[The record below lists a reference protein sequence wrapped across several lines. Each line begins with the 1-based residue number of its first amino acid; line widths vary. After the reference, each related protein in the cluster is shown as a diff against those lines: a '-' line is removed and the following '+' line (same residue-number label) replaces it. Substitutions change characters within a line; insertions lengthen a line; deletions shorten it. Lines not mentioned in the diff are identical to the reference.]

1 MKLTE
6 RQQLEVLIE
15 WLRHGERSGYD
26 WRAPTKA
33 STRSGLHNE
42 PHFRLRRRWSAAF
55 CSRALSE
62 SAEQPERYVTEL
74 SEDMGNTFAVTRG

>member
-1 MKLTE
+1 MGRGRLLPPPQPERLSYGTKLTE

-26 WRAPTKA
+26 CRAPTKA

-42 PHFRLRRRWSAAF
+42 PHFDRSKLQTAS
-55 CSRALSE
+55 SS
-62 SAEQPERYVTEL
+62 PPNNHTE
-74 SEDMGNTFAVTRG
+74 